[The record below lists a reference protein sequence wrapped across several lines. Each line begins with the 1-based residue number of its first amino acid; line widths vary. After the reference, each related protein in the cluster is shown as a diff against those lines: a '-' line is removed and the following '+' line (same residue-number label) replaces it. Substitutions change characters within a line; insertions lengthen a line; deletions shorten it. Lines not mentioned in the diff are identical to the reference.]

1 MVPIDTFDGP
11 DGTTTLRM
19 QCRRKKISISGPR
32 FCKAGHHQS
41 QFGSLKHNFSVLESS
56 FLPPPMRRER
66 KFVTLADRSRDAAGA
81 GLIGHARCS
90 IWLRRGS

>member
-1 MVPIDTFDGP
+1 MPAQKNKHIGSAIP
-11 DGTTTLRM
+11 QG
-19 QCRRKKISISGPR
+19 
-32 FCKAGHHQS
+32 GHHQT

-81 GLIGHARCS
+81 RGPYRARS
-90 IWLRRGS
+90 LLNPALVTVVSPGGGIHGV